1 MALSQLSRSPANALW
16 DGVYSYVSPMHNSKI
31 YQYNGYKVVAFAHRL
46 PDGLFASNLLLE
58 RNSGH
63 EKGSRYQFHV
73 LDYFKDE
80 AQAIGHS
87 REWARDW
94 VDSRG

>member
-1 MALSQLSRSPANALW
+1 
-16 DGVYSYVSPMHNSKI
+16 MHNSKI
-31 YQYNGYKVVAFAHRL
+31 SQYNGYKVVAFAHRL

-58 RNSGH
+58 RNCGAR
-63 EKGSRYQFHV
+63 KGNCYQFHA

-87 REWARDW
+87 RNWARKW
-94 VDSRG
+94 VDNRG

>member
-1 MALSQLSRSPANALW
+1 
-16 DGVYSYVSPMHNSKI
+16 MHNSNDNSKI
-31 YQYNGYKVVAFAHRL
+31 SQYHGYKVIAFAHRL

-58 RNSGH
+58 RNSGTG
-63 EKGSRYQFHV
+63 KGNRYQFHA

-87 REWARDW
+87 RKWARNW
-94 VDSRG
+94 VDDRG